1 MTQPR
6 AAAAL
11 QYLRTEIAQD
21 RAALLPLRL
30 FIGVGW
36 LRACLEKALNPEW
49 WNGHALSAWLTHH
62 LTASP
67 YPAYAALM
75 AHGFRPHALQLGLLV
90 MALQLLVGL
99 GIFTGTYT
107 RPALLAG
114 IVLNLNFVAAGAPT
128 PSAFYLVIQL
138 ALLTGGAGLVFSLDG
153 LLAGGRSGGRHR
165 AGPFNL
171 PGAALLLLCLLALGG
186 GSLPF
191 ARDFSVGGSVS
202 DPAIIL
208 AVTAFFGAGC
218 LMIGLLRNMIGSMA
232 LTQSPVGSG
241 TLTLQNTRASAPSP
255 LLLQP
260 GAGESAEASAHPE
273 IWPPELA
280 ISRSAG

>member
-21 RAALLPLRL
+21 RAVLLPLRL

-62 LTASP
+62 LAASP

-75 AHGFRPHALQLGLLV
+75 AHGFRPHALHLGLLV

-99 GIFTGTYT
+99 GILTGTYT

-138 ALLTGGAGLVFSLDG
+138 ALLTGGAGLVFGFDG
-153 LLAGGRSGGRHR
+153 LRTGGRHR
-165 AGPFNL
+165 ARPFNT

-191 ARDFSVGGSVS
+191 ARDFSVGGSVG

-218 LMIGLLRNMIGSMA
+218 VFIGLLRTLLSGVA
-232 LTQSPVGSG
+232 LTQSPVASG
-241 TLTLQNTRASAPSP
+241 ALTLQNTRASAPSP

-260 GAGESAEASAHPE
+260 SAGEPSEASALSE
-273 IWPPELA
+273 IWQQELP